1 MLLGIARDPGRI
13 EIVIGRLG
21 IGGKGEVEIVN
32 FSIRIVRLERK
43 FLQHFIPLNW
53 KAYL

>member
-32 FSIRIVRLERK
+32 FSILVIRLDRK
-43 FLQHFIPLNW
+43 FLRNFIFYWN
-53 KAYL
+53 AYL